1 MSDRLTSRRYQ
12 NSELRDKLASEY
24 VLGTQTPRVRRRL
37 ETLMQAD
44 PTWWEHV
51 EQWQQHL
58 SGLNPSTKLG
68 SSEHG
73 LKRPPKRVWKNIS
86 EQTFSPSRGAKRIRW
101 WWLPTGMALSL
112 FVGVWLQ
119 PILLQSPLPI
129 EAAQVQPVS
138 YLAMMSSDTQKNH
151 FALVAY
157 QGDKPGQ
164 SSLRMQRN
172 LNMDKVP
179 MDRAMVWMRNSETG
193 ELQLIDS
200 LQNVNDVRY
209 MSPTEWQALKSSSE
223 LLVTANRDP
232 ESAVLYRGRCVELSS
247 WQAI

>member
-1 MSDRLTSRRYQ
+1 MSDRLTPRRYQ
-12 NSELRDKLASEY
+12 NSELRDRLASEY

-37 ETLMQAD
+37 EALMKAD
-44 PTWWEHV
+44 TTWWEYV
-51 EQWQQHL
+51 ELWQQHL
-58 SGLNPSTKLG
+58 SGLNPCTELE
-68 SSEHG
+68 SSEHD

-86 EQTFSPSRGAKRIRW
+86 ARTFNSRRGARRIRW

-112 FVGVWLQ
+112 LAGIGLR
-119 PILLQSPLPI
+119 PILLQPSLPI
-129 EAAQVQPVS
+129 EIAQVRPVS
-138 YLAMMSSDTQKNH
+138 YLAIMSSETQRNH

-172 LNMDKVP
+172 LSMDDVP
-179 MDRAMVWMRNSETG
+179 MDRAMVWMRDSESG

-200 LQNVNDVRY
+200 LQNVNDIRY
-209 MSPTEWQALKSSSE
+209 MSPTEWQALKNSSE
-223 LLVTANRDP
+223 LLVTKNRDP
-232 ESAVLYRGRCVELSS
+232 ESEVLYRGRCVELSS